1 LKPLSVADV
10 RTAVAREWRQFIGF
24 LPAPSDSEGWQATTR
39 CQGWSVADLAAHAVW
54 GASLEADALHRARR
68 GVTAPAEGRTIDA
81 AAVSPEVI
89 VAELRAA
96 HRALLAELA
105 AVDDR
110 DGDRI
115 VPLPYGQL
123 PLTLFLPILVM
134 EAGIHTDDLAAAVHP
149 AGGAPLPDDVVLA
162 STAFLATF
170 LPVLAAAAED
180 TPAAGTVVALRGPT
194 VDLRLSFGDGG
205 WSTETIDDATGVI
218 EADDDST
225 VVRFALGRLRADDP
239 RLAVS
244 GFPGLGHAFKRWFPG
259 P

>member
-1 LKPLSVADV
+1 
-10 RTAVAREWRQFIGF
+10 VAREWRRFIRL
-24 LPAPSDSEGWQATTR
+24 LPAASDSKGWQARTR
-39 CQGWSVADLAAHAVW
+39 CESWGVADLAVHAVW
-54 GASLEADALHRARR
+54 GVSMEADALHRARR

-81 AAVSPEVI
+81 ATVSPEDI
-89 VAELRAA
+89 LAELRAA
-96 HRALLAELA
+96 LRALLDELA
-105 AVDDR
+105 AVADR

-123 PLTLFLPILVM
+123 PLALFLPILVM
-134 EAGIHTDDLAAAVHP
+134 EAGIHTDDLAAAVRP
-149 AGGAPLPDDVVLA
+149 AGVDAPLPDDVVVA
-162 STAFLATF
+162 GTAFLATF
-170 LPVLAAAAED
+170 LPVLAAAASE
-180 TPAAGTVVALRGPT
+180 TPPAGTVVALRGAT

-205 WSTETIDDATGVI
+205 WSTDTIDDASGVI

-244 GFPGLGHAFKRWFPG
+244 GFPGLEHAFKRWFPG